1 MDGLYD
7 IVWSDTGN
15 TFNATSKYMSGTL
28 KALLDTR
35 DGNNEENFKGT
46 VDYLYGTKLVI
57 TNTTQNSV
65 EKMTMAEEGVIT
77 IDNKKF
83 EYSSFTVDY
92 DAAGNATYTFA
103 LKEPA
108 GDGADLLAGHQA
120 QIGTSIDAM
129 GVPYY
134 QAQMNEF
141 LRAFCMKF
149 NDIEMQGQDLNGDP
163 MKAFFV
169 ARDLVT
175 GEQEDLNKSDTYT
188 QITSAMSSYYKLTA
202 GSFEVAKASV
212 KDPNIFSTTAD
223 IVNGPDKAE
232 ILELLKPLK
241 EQEKLYRGSGA
252 NGFLQCMF
260 CLLYTSQCV

>member
-92 DAAGNATYTFA
+92 DAAGQCNLY
-103 LKEPA
+103 LCIKRA
-108 GDGADLLAGHQA
+108 G
-120 QIGTSIDAM
+120 
-129 GVPYY
+129 
-134 QAQMNEF
+134 
-141 LRAFCMKF
+141 R
-149 NDIEMQGQDLNGDP
+149 
-163 MKAFFV
+163 
-169 ARDLVT
+169 
-175 GEQEDLNKSDTYT
+175 
-188 QITSAMSSYYKLTA
+188 
-202 GSFEVAKASV
+202 
-212 KDPNIFSTTAD
+212 
-223 IVNGPDKAE
+223 
-232 ILELLKPLK
+232 
-241 EQEKLYRGSGA
+241 
-252 NGFLQCMF
+252 
-260 CLLYTSQCV
+260 